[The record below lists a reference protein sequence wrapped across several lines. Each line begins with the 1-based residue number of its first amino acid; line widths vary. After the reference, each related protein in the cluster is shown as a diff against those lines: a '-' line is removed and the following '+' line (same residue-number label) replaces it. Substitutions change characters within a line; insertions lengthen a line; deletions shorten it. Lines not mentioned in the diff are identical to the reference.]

1 MLRPDETLE
10 ELTAA
15 GLKIIQP
22 AAGYRYSLDPFLLC
36 NFATLSASVQIADL
50 GTGSGII
57 PLLLS
62 VRAEAVRIVGVEIQ
76 SEVADRARR
85 SVELNGLAG
94 RVEIL
99 QGDVRQIG
107 ALLPPQSFDVVLA
120 NPPYRQ
126 PGRGRVAPDVERRA
140 ARHELAGGMDDFLRA
155 GFFLLKDGG
164 RFCLVFLAER
174 LAELLAAMHREHLE
188 PKRLRCVHARAG
200 EGARLVLVEGRKRGG
215 GGLIVEAPLFIH
227 AGAELSPEMRRIYAA
242 DRRDAL

>member
-1 MLRPDETLE
+1 MLLPGETCE

-36 NFATLSASVQIADL
+36 DFVKIPSQAQIADL

-62 VRAEAVRIVGVEIQ
+62 VRAKDAQIVGVELQ
-76 SEVADRARR
+76 SPVADRARR
-85 SVELNGLAG
+85 SVELNALSG
-94 RVEIL
+94 RLRVM
-99 QGDVRQIG
+99 QGDVREIK

-120 NPPYRQ
+120 NPPFREV
-126 PGRGRVAPDVERRA
+126 GRGRVAPVAERKE
-140 ARHELAGGMDDFLRA
+140 ARHELAGGMDDFIRA

-164 RFCLVFLAER
+164 RFCMVFLAER
-174 LAELLAAMHREHLE
+174 LAELLAAMRRERLE
-188 PKRLRCVHARAG
+188 PKRLRCVHAREG

-215 GGLIVEAPLFIH
+215 PGLAIEPPLYIH
-227 AGAELSPEMRRIYAA
+227 AGADYTAEMQRIY
-242 DRRDAL
+242 RGG

>member
-1 MLRPDETLE
+1 MLLPDETLE
-10 ELTAA
+10 ELII

-36 NFATLSASVQIADL
+36 DFVKLSANAQIADL

-57 PLLLS
+57 SLLLS
-62 VRAEAVRIVGVEIQ
+62 TRVEAVRIVGVEIQ
-76 SEVADRARR
+76 PEMADRARR
-85 SVELNGLAG
+85 SVELNGLSG

-107 ALLPPQSFDVVLA
+107 VLLPPQSFDVVLA
-120 NPPYRQ
+120 NPPYRE
-126 PGRGRVAPDVERRA
+126 PGRGRVAPAVERRA
-140 ARHELAGGMDDFLRA
+140 ARHELAGGVDVFLRA

-164 RFCLVFLAER
+164 RFGIIFLAER
-174 LAELLAAMHREHLE
+174 LAELLAAMREQQLE

-215 GGLIVEAPLFIH
+215 AGLVVEAPLFTH
-227 AGAELSPEMRRIYAA
+227 EGDEFSPELRRIYTAGGP
-242 DRRDAL
+242 DAL